1 MIFQAILNTLYQVIS
16 FIAYPLKQLPD
27 VSLGTGFTD
36 AINTANGYLSALND
50 IIPIDTI
57 LTLLGVYV
65 AIETAYFTY
74 KFIMWVI
81 KRFPTQS

>member
-1 MIFQAILNTLYQVIS
+1 MIFQAILNTLYQVIN
-16 FIAYPLKQLPD
+16 FIAYPIRSLPD
-27 VSLGTGFTD
+27 VTLPTAFID

-50 IIPIDTI
+50 IIPIDTV
-57 LTLLGVYV
+57 LTLLGIFLL
-65 AIETAYFTY
+65 IESAYLAY